1 MASILKVNT
10 IQDAT
15 NSTTAMTIDSS
26 GRVFR
31 PVLSAWRLQLNNN
44 QSISGST
51 SAVVTW
57 DNSSTNGNFI
67 QGGCTL
73 SSGAIT
79 VPVAGVYHINASVRF
94 QNVGGVYI
102 EQYMRVN
109 GDGSHRSYH
118 ITGDP
123 YDTYHSV
130 SMGHTFKLSANDVFD
145 IQVNAQNDTDYL
157 IAGGQLSTFSGYL
170 VG

>member
-1 MASILKVNT
+1 MSTLKVGT
-10 IQDAT
+10 IQDHA
-15 NSTTAMTIDSS
+15 NSNTAISIDSS
-26 GRVFR
+26 GRVTQ
-31 PVLSAWRLQLNNN
+31 PAKPAWRLQLNNN

-94 QNVGGVYI
+94 QNVGGIYI

-145 IQVNAQNDTDYL
+145 IQVNAQNDTNYQ

>member
-1 MASILKVNT
+1 MSTLKVGT
-10 IQDAT
+10 IQDHT
-15 NSTTAMTIDSS
+15 NSTTAMTIDDA
-26 GRVFR
+26 GRILTPAR
-31 PVLSAWRLQLNNN
+31 PAWRLQLNSS
-44 QSISGST
+44 QSISGSL
-51 SAVVTW
+51 AGIVAW

-79 VPVAGVYHINASVRF
+79 VPISGIYQINCSTRF
-94 QNVGGVYI
+94 ESVGGAYI

-109 GDGSHRSYH
+109 GNGSHRAYH

-123 YDTYHSV
+123 LDNYHSV
-130 SMGHTFKLSANDVFD
+130 SMGHLFKLAANDVFD
-145 IQVNAQNDTDYL
+145 IQVNTQTDTDYS
-157 IAGGQLSTFSGYL
+157 IAGGQLSTFSGHL

>member
-1 MASILKVNT
+1 MSTLKVGT
-10 IQDAT
+10 IQDHA
-15 NSTTAMTIDSS
+15 NSNTAISIDSS
-26 GRVFR
+26 GRVTQ
-31 PVLSAWRLQLNNN
+31 PAKPAWRLQLNSS

-57 DNSSTNGNFI
+57 DNNSTNSNFI

-79 VPVAGVYHINASVRF
+79 VPVSGIYQLNCSVRF
-94 QNVGGVYI
+94 QSVGGVYI

-109 GDGSHRSYH
+109 GDGSHRAYH

-123 YDTYHSV
+123 LDNYHSI
-130 SMGHTFKLSANDVFD
+130 SMGHLFKLAANDVID
-145 IQVNAQNDTDYL
+145 IQVNAQNDTDYV